1 MFRIDNAQ
9 DFRIPRTQGKADM
22 SDNSQ
27 VSFLGKWRDSGAIH
41 WGKNHKRA
49 SGVLRGGRKVK
60 NTVFYT
66 LGRKCL
72 WNIQVTISSRPKVEE
87 EILVVET
94 DFRFVEDAHCSGL
107 PNIHFPWWWNLHFSL
122 RNCQQWGK
130 PAYRGS
136 QSLETES
143 WWREQSTGPPVPSS
157 SQVNSIS
164 IIPIAWDRNIC
175 VHCNSFLSHATFS
188 SSVNFLDS
196 TFKI

>member
-1 MFRIDNAQ
+1 MHRTSWFLERREKQTWVMTPRFLSWANEGIVVPFTGVRTTRGHLVFSGEVERWRIQ
-9 DFRIPRTQGKADM
+9 F
-22 SDNSQ
+22 
-27 VSFLGKWRDSGAIH
+27 
-41 WGKNHKRA
+41 
-49 SGVLRGGRKVK
+49 
-60 NTVFYT
+60 FYT
-66 LGRKCL
+66 LGWKCL